1 VADAVRQGEA
11 AHKAFVINPDESN
24 ELPVPPSERK
34 LPPLYWMVGRLT
46 GGAVW
51 TASEPDVLL
60 RALIPGYTIAYGVDG
75 AANMRQRLDRVN
87 ALYGVATRAQ
97 EAIVV
102 KLKSTGVFRRLPAAV
117 RAELLRGKTEPPGEI
132 VEVWETEWP
141 LLLLN
146 DEVVP
151 ARLRRRKHPSV
162 TTLNGRTDLSFLISL
177 RSVGVISGW
186 GVI

>member
-1 VADAVRQGEA
+1 MA
-11 AHKAFVINPDESN
+11 
-24 ELPVPPSERK
+24 
-34 LPPLYWMVGRLT
+34 GRLT

-75 AANMRQRLDRVN
+75 AANMRQRQDRVN

-102 KLKSTGVFRRLPAAV
+102 KLKATDAFRRLPAAV

-141 LLLLN
+141 LLLLH
-146 DEVVP
+146 DEVTP

-162 TTLNGRTDLSFLISL
+162 RVLNGQTDMSFLISL
-177 RSVGVISGW
+177 RSVGLIAEW

>member
-1 VADAVRQGEA
+1 M
-11 AHKAFVINPDESN
+11 NPDESN
-24 ELPVPPSERK
+24 ELPVRPSERK

-46 GGAVW
+46 GGAVF

-75 AANMRQRLDRVN
+75 AANRQQRLDRTT
-87 ALYGVATRAQ
+87 AIYGVATRAQ
-97 EAIVV
+97 GAIVV
-102 KLKSTGVFRRLPAAV
+102 KLKATDAFRRLPAAV
-117 RAELLRGKTEPPGEI
+117 RAELLRDKTEPPGEI

-151 ARLRRRKHPSV
+151 ARLRRREHPSV
-162 TTLNGRTDLSFLISL
+162 RILNGRTDMTFLVSL
-177 RSVGVISGW
+177 RSVGLISEW